1 MLSRG
6 HHNNRVLNNHMAKPT
21 CCCTGAEL
29 IAQEARLES
38 KERALV
44 EKRHELARQQDTIKS
59 IEKALHARKRM
70 IQAREAT
77 LDAKIR
83 R

>member
-1 MLSRG
+1 
-6 HHNNRVLNNHMAKPT
+6 
-21 CCCTGAEL
+21 
-29 IAQEARLES
+29 LES

-44 EKRHELARQQDTIKS
+44 EKRHELDRRQDTIKS
-59 IEKALHARKRM
+59 IEKALHAKERM

-77 LDAKIR
+77 LEAKIR